1 MTGGGEKCTLVA
13 DCLELLAADPGA
25 DIDYDGA
32 AGPLDFVEAGE
43 PGAGAYDTWT
53 FDAEGAVTV
62 IDESI
67 PVAGD
72 ELTADGS

>member
-1 MTGGGEKCTLVA
+1 MTREGEKCTLVA
-13 DCLELLAADPGA
+13 DCIALLAADPGA

-43 PGAGAYDTWT
+43 PGAGAYDTWI
-53 FDAEGAVTV
+53 FGADGAVTV

-72 ELTADGS
+72 AVTSG